1 MIKLG
6 YEMQF
11 RLVRLRNRVWLRELL
26 GIEMHLRLVVSRL
39 TICARRRRLDVVV
52 CYHPYKLQHTPQR
65 QPHPRGRGLFQT
77 SEGEWDTRVTTTN
90 TRRSIGE
97 D

>member
-11 RLVRLRNRVWLRELL
+11 RLVRLRNRVWLRGLL

-39 TICARRRRLDVVV
+39 TICARRRRLQLVV
-52 CYHPYKLQHTPQR
+52 CYHRYN
-65 QPHPRGRGLFQT
+65 
-77 SEGEWDTRVTTTN
+77 STTT
-90 TRRSIGE
+90 TTFPAAADFFRPRREGGIHESRQQTQ
-97 D
+97 DAQ